1 MTSHPGAGTFRTGLQ
16 HSCRLFLKE
25 EVLNRI
31 CLHNGVVY
39 TGITK
44 KGNSSV
50 LVENGKV
57 ANVLS
62 DRRFLDLPDHDTYQI
77 IDVQGLGISPGL
89 IDSHIHGI
97 GGYGTEDLS
106 SDSIAGMCRTLP
118 RFGVTSFCP
127 TIYPMAPDE
136 MDKAISA
143 VVEVIGNEPGANILG
158 IHMEGPFISKEKLGV
173 QRSEYVQPVDIGLL
187 EHLWEV
193 SKGNIISMTVAPEIK
208 RMRELALNA
217 ARKGIILQVG
227 HSNATYG
234 QMVEGI
240 EAGILHTTHF
250 FNAMRSL
257 HHRDPGVVGAILI
270 HPEVSC
276 EVIPDGRHLHPAI
289 ISFLI
294 KEKGTSKVILVSD
307 GLKPTEQQ
315 APPYFANNEEVE
327 FRDGIFYRL
336 NDGTIAGSS
345 LTLNIGVY
353 NITEMDN
360 SMQDALKMATLNP
373 ARTLE
378 RDHLC
383 GSLLPGRRADLIV
396 FDKQMKIYKTFIQ
409 GKEVYS
415 QPFPTIQNQ

>member
-1 MTSHPGAGTFRTGLQ
+1 M
-16 HSCRLFLKE
+16 KK
-25 EVLNRI
+25 I
-31 CLHNGVVY
+31 CLHNGMVY

-50 LVENGKV
+50 LFEHGVIT
-57 ANVLS
+57 NVLS
-62 DRRFLDLPDHDTYQI
+62 DRRFLQMPDASSYEI
-77 IDVQGLGISPGL
+77 LDVQGLGIAPGL

-97 GGYGTEDLS
+97 GGFGTEDLS
-106 SDSIAGMCRTLP
+106 EDSIAGMSEILP

-127 TIYPMAPDE
+127 TIYPMAPED
-136 MDKAISA
+136 MDQAITS
-143 VVEVIGNEPGANILG
+143 VVKVIGKEPGAHVLG

-173 QRSEYVQPVDIGLL
+173 QRGEYVLPVDISVL

-193 SKGNIISMTVAPEIK
+193 SRGTIISMTVAPEV
-208 RMRELALNA
+208 RGMRELALNA
-217 ARKGIILQVG
+217 ARKGIVLQVG
-227 HSNATYG
+227 HSNANYN

-294 KEKGTSKVILVSD
+294 KEKGTSKVVLVSD
-307 GLKPTEQQ
+307 GLRPTAQKT
-315 APPYFANNEEVE
+315 PPFFANHEEVE
-327 FRDGIFYRL
+327 IRDGVFYRTK
-336 NDGTIAGSS
+336 DGTIAGSS
-345 LTLNIGVY
+345 LTLNTGVF
-353 NITEMDN
+353 NITEMDV
-360 SMQDALKMATLNP
+360 SLQDALKMASLNP

-396 FDKQMKIYKTFIQ
+396 FDRQMKIYKTFIR
-409 GKEVYS
+409 GAEVYS
-415 QPFPTIQNQ
+415 RPFPASKETTE